1 MKSCGGVYGLGW
13 AVVRRWQRPIRV
25 ANEAPAGT
33 GKFRQHLAPS
43 GDQGRIPDLSIRRT
57 AASQLESQAARHSA
71 QPPSLHSPMDR
82 DQIKTTF
89 DRQAATYD
97 QQWSKLVAL
106 RDCLHLLLGSV
117 FATLPPA
124 ARILCVGAGTG
135 AEIPALAER
144 YPGWF
149 FTAVEPSPAMLSA
162 CRERAEAQ
170 GYAQRLPLSRGLS
183 RFAARGP
190 ALRRGHQL
198 PRLAVHPEPAGTL
211 RLLPRHRR
219 TPSAGGL
226 LASSDLASDLT
237 SAAQQEPSRGL
248 VPHHGHRGAVDGG
261 AAASA

>member
-1 MKSCGGVYGLGW
+1 
-13 AVVRRWQRPIRV
+13 
-25 ANEAPAGT
+25 
-33 GKFRQHLAPS
+33 
-43 GDQGRIPDLSIRRT
+43 
-57 AASQLESQAARHSA
+57 
-71 QPPSLHSPMDR
+71 MDR

-135 AEIPALAER
+135 AEIQLLAER

-170 GYAQRLPLSRGLS
+170 GYAQRCRFHEGYLDSLPADQP
-183 RFAARGP
+183 FDAATSFLVSQFILNRQER
-190 ALRRGHQL
+190 AAFFRAIAERLR
-198 PRLAVHPEPAGTL
+198 P
-211 RLLPRHRR
+211 
-219 TPSAGGL
+219 GGL

-237 SAAQQEPSRGL
+237 SAAQQDLLEVWFRTMATAEPSTEALQRLREAYERDVGVLPPAEVEAIIRCGGFDAPVQFFQAGLIHAWYSKRTATRGE
-248 VPHHGHRGAVDGG
+248 A
-261 AAASA
+261 